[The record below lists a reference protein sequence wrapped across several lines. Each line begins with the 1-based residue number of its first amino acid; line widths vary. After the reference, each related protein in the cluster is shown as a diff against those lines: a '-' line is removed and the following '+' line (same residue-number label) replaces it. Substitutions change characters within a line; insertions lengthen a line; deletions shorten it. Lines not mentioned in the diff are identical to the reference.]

1 VTGIIAWLNCHFHL
15 LTITVMLTP
24 NQIEQ
29 YHEDGFT
36 LVEGAVPRDLLDELC
51 QGTDEIVEAARGLTE
66 SDERYDLEYTHTPDV
81 PKVRRLKSPF
91 LHWPLFSRLVREACI
106 LDAVEDLIGHDLR
119 LHNHKVNIKAPQ
131 YGAAVEWHQ
140 DWAFYPHSNDDGLA
154 VGIYLDD
161 VTAENGP
168 MMIVPGSHKGPVYD
182 HHADGYF
189 CGAMDP
195 TACDLDFGRA
205 VPLMGPAGT
214 MTLHHVRAIHGSDLN
229 RSSRPRRFVI
239 QGYFAADAWPLQGYI
254 KNFDLETFDAKIVRG
269 SPTSVPRVA
278 DVPVRMPLPEA
289 LNSGSIYEN
298 QNTLEHRYF
307 ATYEEVA

>member
-1 VTGIIAWLNCHFHL
+1 MNRKFHVLN
-15 LTITVMLTP
+15 ITVMLTS

-29 YHEDGFT
+29 YQEDGFT
-36 LVEGAVPRDLLDELC
+36 FVEGAVPGDLLDALC
-51 QGTDEIVEAARGLTE
+51 RGTDEIIEAARGLIE
-66 SDERYDLEYTHTPDV
+66 SDERYDLEDTHAPDA

-91 LHWPLFSRLVREACI
+91 LHWPLFGKLVRESCI
-106 LDAVEDLIGHDLR
+106 LDAVEDLIGHDIR
-119 LHNHKVNIKAPQ
+119 LYNHKVNIKAPQ

-168 MMIVPGSHKGPVYD
+168 MMIMPGSHKGPVYD
-182 HHADGYF
+182 HHVDGYF

-195 TACDLDFGRA
+195 NACDLDFGRA

-229 RSSRPRRFVI
+229 RSPRPRRFAI

-254 KNFDLETFDAKIVRG
+254 KNFDLEAFDAKIVRG
-269 SPTSVPRVA
+269 SPTSAPRRA

-289 LNSGSIYEN
+289 LNPGSIYEN

-307 ATYEEVA
+307 ATFEEIA